1 MCAIRR
7 WTAIYIFAP
16 LYGTYWN
23 LSKNTYIQ
31 KLSALYS
38 CISHLSIKGS
48 WFSVAQLL
56 WKLIYEWLRGMAL
69 LLSWYVLIYL
79 LSCTM
84 LFNEDPPHTPS
95 PAAFI
100 LDDKQKTRG
109 VGVEGCIVFQILKTK
124 YHHIMLKSVIFR
136 NLLICLFG
144 R

>member
-1 MCAIRR
+1 MITWHGSLTQVLCAD
-7 WTAIYIFAP
+7 IFAI
-16 LYGTYWN
+16 LYNAYQG
-23 LSKNTYIQ
+23 
-31 KLSALYS
+31 
-38 CISHLSIKGS
+38 G
-48 WFSVAQLL
+48 
-56 WKLIYEWLRGMAL
+56 
-69 LLSWYVLIYL
+69 
-79 LSCTM
+79 
-84 LFNEDPPHTPS
+84 PPHTPS